1 MAKLHLILIFW
12 VILGALS
19 LSAQNRPGTEFHIKK
34 ARGTIVMDG
43 LLNEEDWQAGAVA
56 TGFFMNT
63 PFDSIPPQNETEV
76 RMTFDDHN
84 LYIGLTA
91 FENNREVLIQSLRR
105 DFEFGNN
112 DNMGIYLDTYNDKTN
127 GFFFNVNPFG
137 VQREGLMSGGGN
149 DPGDYS
155 SFWDNKWYT
164 AAAQYDDRWVV
175 EVAIPFKSI
184 RYNEGTWNF
193 NVLRNDAKRNE
204 RSNWIATPLQ
214 YFPSSFAFSGK
225 MIWDDPPPKPG
236 MNVSVIPYLTGSVFK
251 DNEKG
256 SASAYDPGVG
266 FDAKVAVTPSLN
278 LDLTVN
284 PDFSQVEV
292 DQQVINL
299 TQFEFGF
306 PERRQFFLENN
317 DLFEQPGFPDTRP
330 FFSRRIGLARDTSNL
345 LQKVPIL
352 YGARLSG
359 KLGAKWSV
367 VLMNLQTDDK
377 RSLGL
382 PKQNYTVGVIQ
393 RNIGLSNIG
402 FVMVN
407 KESLGISDYDPT
419 EFYHE
424 TLVKENIV
432 GSDTIKTLNRYNRV
446 FGVDFN
452 LRGLKS
458 KLRGDMY
465 YHRSVDAGV
474 DDKNYSFGT
483 FLGYYGRNISVLLG
497 QNGAGENFNAEVGFV
512 PKLGVFSGYH
522 SGFSRV
528 EGRLFPK
535 SNKISNMGPFVEI
548 NFTNISGWR
557 NRDKTFKA
565 GYKISFLN
573 TSAFEVSGENTFQRL
588 VRNFNPVNV
597 DVYDS
602 FLEGQSY
609 EWNRA
614 TVSYSSDQRP
624 QITYKIGGSIGSF
637 YNGTNNNLNGQLSY
651 RFQPYGSFSVQFDY
665 NDISLPGNYGKKQL
679 FLISPKLDVTFTDKL
694 FLTAFAQYNDL
705 SQNVNINSRFQWRF
719 KPASDFF
726 VVYTEN
732 YMSDSFKNKNRAL
745 VLKWTYW
752 FNI

>member
-1 MAKLHLILIFW
+1 MRILHILLTSFFGLITLF
-12 VILGALS
+12 VE
-19 LSAQNRPGTEFHIKK
+19 AQNQPGSEFHIRK
-34 ARGTIVMDG
+34 AKGPIQMDG
-43 LLNEEDWQAGAVA
+43 ALTEDDWLSSDVA

-63 PFDSIPPQNETEV
+63 PVDSIPPTNETEV
-76 RMTFDDHN
+76 RMTFDDNN

-91 FENNREVLIQSLRR
+91 FDDNKEVLIQSLRR
-105 DFEFGNN
+105 DFDFGNN
-112 DNMGIYLDTYNDKTN
+112 DNMGIYIDTYNDKTN
-127 GFFFNVNPFG
+127 GFFFNVNPYG
-137 VQREGLMSGGGN
+137 VQREGLLSGGGN
-149 DPGDYS
+149 DGGDYS

-184 RYNEGTWNF
+184 RYNNGIWNF

-204 RSNWIATPLQ
+204 RSNWIETPLQ
-214 YFPSSFAFSGK
+214 YFPSAFAFSGK
-225 MIWDDPPPKPG
+225 MIWDDPAPKPG
-236 MNVSVIPYLTGSVFK
+236 MNISVIPYLAGSALK
-251 DNEKG
+251 DNEAG
-256 SASAYDPGVG
+256 TSTEYDPGVG
-266 FDAKVAVTPSLN
+266 FDAKIAVTPSLN

-330 FFSRRIGLARDTSNL
+330 FFSRRIGLIRDTSDV

-359 KLGAKWSV
+359 KLGSKWRIG
-367 VLMNLQTDDK
+367 LMNLQTDDK
-377 RSLGL
+377 PSLGL
-382 PKQNYTVGVIQ
+382 PQQNYTVGVVQ

-407 KESLGISDYDPT
+407 KESLGISDYDPS

-424 TLVKENIV
+424 SLVKENVV

-452 LRGLKS
+452 LRGLKN

-465 YHRSVDAGV
+465 YHRSIDAGV

-483 FLGYYGRNISVLLG
+483 FLGYYGRNVNILVG

-522 SGFSRV
+522 SGFSRI
-528 EGRLFPK
+528 EGRLFPQ
-535 SNKISNMGPFVEI
+535 SNKISNMGPFAEI
-548 NFTNISGWR
+548 NFTNVSGWR
-557 NRDKTFKA
+557 NRDKSIKA

-573 TSAFEVSGENTFQRL
+573 TSSFEVSGENIFQQL
-588 VRNFNPVNV
+588 VRDFNPVDD
-597 DVYDS
+597 DVFDS
-602 FLEGQSY
+602 FLEGESY

-614 TVSYSSDQRP
+614 VINYVSDQRP
-624 QITYKIGGSIGSF
+624 LLTYKIGGSVGSF
-637 YNGTNNNLNGQLSY
+637 YNGTNNNINGQLSY

-665 NDISLPGNYGKKQL
+665 NDISLPDNYGKKQL

-694 FLTAFAQYNDL
+694 FLTAFAQYNDF
-705 SQNVNINSRFQWRF
+705 SENVNLNTRFQWRF

-732 YMSDSFKNKNRAL
+732 YLSSNFVNKNRAL